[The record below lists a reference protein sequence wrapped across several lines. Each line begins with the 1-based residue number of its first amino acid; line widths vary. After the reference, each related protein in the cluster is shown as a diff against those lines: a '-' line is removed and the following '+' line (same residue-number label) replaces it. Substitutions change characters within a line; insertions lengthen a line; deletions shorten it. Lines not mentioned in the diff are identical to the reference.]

1 MRAWKFLLLL
11 VSILTITG
19 CAGLYKDYG
28 VSPIEIDQISTA
40 QKLQSA
46 ITKTDDNDKNL
57 NHVVSAAC
65 FNIPVGPTEA
75 DKCKQ
80 QRNAAVATLLNASD
94 DMCQAHLKTI
104 FGNDAAFNIITGSIT
119 NLAAGWATF
128 TNGLAAKSTLSAV
141 AAFSNAERSLVNET
155 VYKNLLVTAVTTKI
169 RQARDDKAAAL
180 IPANL
185 NKEIADYSMLA
196 ATRDV
201 ITYHYTCSFMF
212 GLEKALNEG
221 IQPTLDSRKSRLEL
235 DRQMLESQISTTKST
250 GANTAGLSARIIA
263 IDAELLNLI
272 KVQK

>member
-104 FGNDAAFNIITGSIT
+104 FGNDAAFNIITGHLHQWPRRKIH
-119 NLAAGWATF
+119 LICCRRFFKRG
-128 TNGLAAKSTLSAV
+128 TLSCKRNCLQE
-141 AAFSNAERSLVNET
+141 S
-155 VYKNLLVTAVTTKI
+155 
-169 RQARDDKAAAL
+169 ARHRRHDK
-180 IPANL
+180 
-185 NKEIADYSMLA
+185 
-196 ATRDV
+196 
-201 ITYHYTCSFMF
+201 
-212 GLEKALNEG
+212 
-221 IQPTLDSRKSRLEL
+221 
-235 DRQMLESQISTTKST
+235 
-250 GANTAGLSARIIA
+250 NTASQR
-263 IDAELLNLI
+263 
-272 KVQK
+272 